1 MPQWGR
7 PPGARLGRPTG
18 GGRVAA
24 AQRMW
29 DDRVVTEIDED
40 SEDYGYGPMAV
51 VSRDRRAA
59 VPSSA
64 AAAAA
69 VTGEWE
75 WFCNNN
81 MNYNKNNNFINGNNY
96 GDADD
101 VGSVADGMEYDL
113 YDDTDR
119 TVAYA
124 VELALRDRE
133 DWLVE
138 RALERIRRAQGS
150 GNNNVRLS
158 MRELD
163 ALERRRMGGP
173 GMGLG
178 NGNGNGSGNSNGNGY
193 SNGYGNSPKG
203 NSPKGMSPRGMS
215 TSTKRS
221 PGQPPESPTRS
232 RTRPRRSISDN
243 DGHHHHHHHHHHH
256 LTPPKT
262 SPQRPRTPLNQS
274 RSQDSN
280 MWSRSSQLISFLTPS
295 RRNSQASPSFP
306 RRDSNER
313 HISRKAPSSPLMESD
328 TDMDKGQHDSG
339 DDVQIVDVQQRRV
352 PATPQ
357 PRPRISLRSG
367 SGSSGRRR

>member
-7 PPGARLGRPTG
+7 PPGARPGRPT

-29 DDRVVTEIDED
+29 DDRVVTEVDD
-40 SEDYGYGPMAV
+40 TDYGYGPMAV
-51 VSRDRRAA
+51 ASRDRRAA
-59 VPSSA
+59 VPSP

-75 WFCNNN
+75 WYCNNN
-81 MNYNKNNNFINGNNY
+81 RNNNNNNNNNF

-101 VGSVADGMEYDL
+101 VGSVMDGMEYDL

-173 GMGLG
+173 GTGVS
-178 NGNGNGSGNSNGNGY
+178 NGNGNSPK
-193 SNGYGNSPKG
+193 GNSPKG
-203 NSPKGMSPRGMS
+203 NSPKGMSPRGMAMG
-215 TSTKRS
+215 TKRS
-221 PGQPPESPTRS
+221 PGQPTESPTRS

-243 DGHHHHHHHHHHH
+243 DG
-256 LTPPKT
+256 LSKT
-262 SPQRPRTPLNQS
+262 SPQRPRTPLNQTS

-295 RRNSQASPSFP
+295 RRSSQASPSFP
-306 RRDSNER
+306 RRGSNER
-313 HISRKAPSSPLMESD
+313 HISRKPPSSPVMESD
-328 TDMDKGQHDSG
+328 TDMDKDHDSG
-339 DDVQIVDVQQRRV
+339 DDVQIVDIQQRRV
-352 PATPQ
+352 PASPQ
-357 PRPRISLRSG
+357 PRPRFGFRSG